1 MNSKR
6 HLCIMVIGL
15 FACTIIEA
23 QNEPKLTVKPSGRI
37 LFDAAYV
44 NSKLPIPKSLTAVVL
59 KIITQQS
66 LKHDFKLNSNI
77 KVYEKNDDFNHYHD
91 GYLMCSGTE

>member
-1 MNSKR
+1 
-6 HLCIMVIGL
+6 MVIGL

-44 NSKLPIPKSLTAVVL
+44 NSKR
-59 KIITQQS
+59 Q
-66 LKHDFKLNSNI
+66 DDKLNTRLEFSI
-77 KVYEKNDDFNHYHD
+77 VAD
-91 GYLMCSGTE
+91 GDKS